1 MQLPANTHVALADGE
16 KFLLMRNA
24 GSAIEPRLE
33 LVTAPD
39 LELENQSAAID
50 HNDPK
55 NDDYRG
61 QMKLDHAA
69 AVADWLNRAVLQHE
83 IDKLVVVAAPDT
95 LGEMR
100 QHYHKETQ
108 GVVVEEIAKHLINMP
123 APEILKVIEAA

>member
-83 IDKLVVVAAPDT
+83 IDRLVVVAAPDT

-100 QHYHKETQ
+100 QHYHKETR
-108 GVVVEEIAKHLINMP
+108 GVVVEEIAKHLVNMP
-123 APEILKVIEAA
+123 APEILRAIEAA